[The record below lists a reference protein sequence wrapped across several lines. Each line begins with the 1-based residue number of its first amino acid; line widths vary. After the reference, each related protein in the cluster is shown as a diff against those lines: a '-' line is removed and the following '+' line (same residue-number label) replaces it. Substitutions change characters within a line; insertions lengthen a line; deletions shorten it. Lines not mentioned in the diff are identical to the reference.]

1 MHRVDMK
8 DTKIRTFPAIL
19 AEQAKHN
26 PHGEFL
32 ITDSRRLNF
41 TEVEAQT
48 NKLAASLRNL
58 GVVAGERVA
67 LMLSNDIEIVLL
79 ALAINK
85 LGAAWTPINAEY
97 KGDWLLD
104 NVLRCRCTVLVVDEA
119 LQSRIVAIQD
129 QLGDEK
135 IVLVGDPKS
144 SDLTQAISYQ
154 SLLACDEINADLSTI
169 DYGDTC
175 SILWT
180 SGTTGKSKGV
190 MQSYNCWIRAI
201 IYGASKQYDSVK
213 GDVIYNTLPMYHSAA
228 WITGIYRALIEGI
241 PCVIE
246 QKFSVTTFWDR
257 ISEFKA
263 TQSFILGAMGVF
275 LLNAPEKN
283 NDADNTLRISGV
295 VPLSPEQ
302 RDRFE
307 KRFQV
312 KITRGGLGQSECL
325 LVCNQ
330 FGTFKE
336 ERNDIPLHA
345 LGYAVEDSEVCLM
358 DDNGKPVDDEQIGE
372 ICIRPLQPYVVLNG
386 YFDNPEAT
394 AEAFFGEWYRTGDL
408 GRKDPEN
415 GALFFVDRKK
425 DAIRFAGRNISTM
438 EVESVAIRHP
448 EVKEIAAFGIASAEV
463 ESEHE
468 LKLNVVRTEGSQL
481 SHETLAE
488 FINDNAPHY
497 FVPRYMEFVDS
508 LPMTPTSKVQKF
520 KLREAGINAATWDL
534 KASSYHVKR

>member
-1 MHRVDMK
+1 MHCVDMT
-8 DTKIRTFPAIL
+8 DTQYRTFPAIL
-19 AEQAKHN
+19 SQQANHN
-26 PHGEFL
+26 GDGEFL
-32 ITDSRRLNF
+32 ITDNRRLSF
-41 TEVEAQT
+41 SEVEQQT
-48 NKLAASLRNL
+48 NKIAAGLRNL
-58 GVVAGERVA
+58 GVAAGDRVA

-85 LGAAWTPINAEY
+85 LGAVWTPINAEY

-104 NVLRCRCTVLVVDEA
+104 NVLRCRCTVLVVDES
-119 LQSRIVAIQD
+119 LQARIIAIQD

-135 IVLVGDPKS
+135 IVLVGDTQS
-144 SDLTQAISYQ
+144 TDLKHAISYQ
-154 SLLACDEINADLSTI
+154 SLLACDEIDVDLSCI

-190 MQSYNCWIRAI
+190 MQSHNCWIRAI
-201 IYGASKQYDSVK
+201 VYGASKQYDSVA

-257 ISEFKA
+257 ISQFKA
-263 TQSFILGAMGVF
+263 TQSFVLGAMGVF
-275 LLNAPEKN
+275 LLNAPEKD

-302 RDRFE
+302 RARFE
-307 KRFQV
+307 ERFQV

-358 DDNGKPVDDEQIGE
+358 DDNGKPVDGEQIGE
-372 ICIRPLQPYVVLNG
+372 ICIRPLQPYVVLNA

-394 AEAFFGEWYRTGDL
+394 AEAFFDEWYRTGDL
-408 GRKDPEN
+408 GRKDPDN

-438 EVESVAIRHP
+438 EVESVAIRHT

-468 LKLNVVRTEGSQL
+468 LKLNVVRTEGSTL
-481 SHETLAE
+481 THEALAE

-520 KLREAGINAATWDL
+520 KLREAGVNAATWDL
-534 KASSYHVKR
+534 KTSSYQVKR

>member
-1 MHRVDMK
+1 MHRVDMT
-8 DTKIRTFPAIL
+8 DTQYRTFPSIL
-19 AEQAKHN
+19 SQQASHN
-26 PHGEFL
+26 ADGEFL
-32 ITDSRRLNF
+32 ITDSRRLSF
-41 TEVEAQT
+41 SEAEKKT
-48 NKLAASLRNL
+48 NKIAAGLRNL
-58 GVVAGERVA
+58 GVVAGDRVA

-104 NVLRCRCTVLVVDEA
+104 NVLRCRCTVLVVDEI
-119 LQSRIVAIQD
+119 LQERIIAIQD
-129 QLGDEK
+129 KLGDEK
-135 IVLVGDPKS
+135 IVLVGDTEQ
-144 SDLTQAISYQ
+144 SDLNQAISYQ
-154 SLLACDEINADLSTI
+154 SLLVNDEISADLSAI

-201 IYGASKQYDSVK
+201 IYGASKQYNSVA

-257 ISEFKA
+257 ISQFKA
-263 TQSFILGAMGVF
+263 TQSFVLGAMGVF
-275 LLNAPEKN
+275 LLNAPEKDSDAN
-283 NDADNTLRISGV
+283 NTSRISGV

-302 RDRFE
+302 RARFE
-307 KRFQV
+307 ERFDV

-330 FGTFKE
+330 LD
-336 ERNDIPLHA
+336 EREDIPLHA
-345 LGYAVEDSEVCLM
+345 LGYAVEDSDVCLM
-358 DDNGKPVDDEQIGE
+358 NDDGEKVEGENIGE
-372 ICIRPLQPYVVLNG
+372 ICIRPLEPYVVLNG
-386 YFDNPEAT
+386 YFDNPQAT
-394 AEAFFGEWYRTGDL
+394 KEAFFGDWYRTGDL
-408 GRKDPEN
+408 GRKDPVN

-448 EVKEIAAFGIASAEV
+448 DVREIAAFGIASAEV

-468 LKLNVVRTEGSQL
+468 LKLNVVLIEGSEL

-497 FVPRYMEFVDS
+497 FVPRYMEFVTS

-520 KLREAGINAATWDL
+520 KLREAGVNAETWDL
-534 KASSYHVKR
+534 KTSTYQVKR